1 MKKSRI
7 VFLLVLAAAAWSAF
21 PSYGQ
26 GWSNLIPV
34 STATGDQGFAQ
45 VGYDPNLDRYLVV
58 WEDNRMGNANTDI
71 YGRLLGGDGS
81 PLGENFPICTA
92 ENSQYWP
99 HLDFDPVLNRYLVV
113 FEDWRKG
120 PKNGDIRGVFVTS
133 DGLLA
138 DAPASEAD
146 HSFSISSHDS
156 SIYTCSVAFNYNENV
171 FLAVWGDYR
180 NKKPTDRYSAGVD
193 VFGQIIL
200 ADGTLANPSDPA
212 VNFPVLADEWLQES
226 VADVTY
232 NPFVNEFMVVC
243 GIDIGQVL
251 GQRVDHL
258 GRLVDKN
265 GTVMLAKAGGSPS
278 AFVVSPVFQNGPD
291 DLQAKVQSRSEY
303 AQGLRKTAA
312 QGNENL
318 VIWKGILPP
327 RTDNDIYGQRIGFEA
342 AGQTYKIIYLNRD
355 GVQTETPSIFPI
367 SVQEGMVRVMDLAYG
382 NQDDE
387 FLVAWGDPR
396 KNAYPDLDLYVQRL
410 DIDASNVMRLM
421 EDNRM
426 DTAYCTN
433 NIRVDMTEEYEGS
446 LLGIA
451 HNRTLNEFL
460 VADTYQGRTDTSGA
474 NIMARRFYGTAPTAV
489 ENAAGHVPDGFGL
502 AQNYPNPFNSAT
514 VIAYS
519 VGEVGRVRLEILDA
533 MGRVIETLADRAHQP
548 GTYTASWNAEGLPS
562 GMYYYCVT
570 ASGSSRTGKMVLL
583 R

>member
-7 VFLLVLAAAAWSAF
+7 VLLLVLAAAVWTAS
-21 PSYGQ
+21 PSFGQ
-26 GWSNLIPV
+26 GWSDLIPV
-34 STATGDQGFAQ
+34 STAAGDQGFAQ

-58 WEDNRMGNANTDI
+58 WEDNRLGNANTDI
-71 YGRLLGGDGS
+71 YGRLLEGDGT
-81 PLGENFPICTA
+81 PVGESFPICTA
-92 ENSQYWP
+92 ENPQYWP
-99 HLDFDPVLNRYLVV
+99 HLDFDPKLNRYLVV

-120 PKNGDIRGVFVTS
+120 PNNGDIRGVFVTS
-133 DGLLA
+133 AGKLA
-138 DAPASEAD
+138 DAPTSDPD

-180 NKKPTDRYSAGVD
+180 NKKPSDRYSVGVD

-212 VNFPVLADEWLQES
+212 VNFPVLADQWIQES

-243 GIDIGQVL
+243 GTDAGQVL
-251 GQRVDHL
+251 GQRVNHL
-258 GRLVDKN
+258 GRLVDKD
-265 GTVMLAKAGGSPS
+265 GTVMLGKTGGSPS

-291 DLQAKVQSRSEY
+291 CLQAKVQSRSEY
-303 AQGLRKTAA
+303 AQGLRKTAG

-318 VIWKGILPP
+318 VIWKGMLPP

-342 AGQTYKIIYLNRD
+342 VGQTYRIIYLNRD
-355 GVQTETPSIFPI
+355 GAVTAAPSIFPI
-367 SVQEGMVRVMDLAYG
+367 SIQTEFVGVMDLAYG

-396 KNAYPDLDLYVQRL
+396 KDAYPDLDLYVQRL
-410 DIDASNVMRLM
+410 GIDPSNVMRLM
-421 EDNRM
+421 ADNRI
-426 DTAYCTN
+426 DTVSCFD
-433 NIRVDMTEEYEGS
+433 NIRVDTTQHYEGS
-446 LLGIA
+446 LLGVA
-451 HNRTLNEFL
+451 HSRTRNEFL
-460 VADTYQGRTDTSGA
+460 VADTYEGRTDTSLA

-489 ENAAGHVPDGFGL
+489 ENAAGRPPAGFSL
-502 AQNYPNPFNSAT
+502 SQNYPNPFNGAT
-514 VIAYS
+514 VISYAVS
-519 VGEVGRVRLEILDA
+519 EPGRVRLEVLDA
-533 MGRVIETLADRAHQP
+533 MGRVIETLTDRTHQP
-548 GTYTASWNAEGLPS
+548 GAYTASWNAGGLPS
-562 GMYYYCVT
+562 GVYYCRVT